1 MCRTSWMV
9 HFFLVIPMVLPVGI
23 SSGAQN
29 RGKNIAVNI
38 QVSTTKPDGRRW
50 DSLSAPDI
58 NGKITFPEG
67 TIFVPLHQ
75 DSYTAS
81 ASGSGITLNVG
92 DRIHVF
98 LEDRDVSRHDVIASG
113 FIEYRGQKSL
123 SEWVGSARLT
133 LDIR

>member
-1 MCRTSWMV
+1 
-9 HFFLVIPMVLPVGI
+9 MVLPFSI

-50 DSLSAPDI
+50 DSLSGPDI
-58 NGKITFPEG
+58 SGKITFPEG
-67 TIFVPLHQ
+67 TILVFLHQ

-92 DRIHVF
+92 DRIRVF

-113 FIEYRGQKSL
+113 FIEYGGQNNFSVR
-123 SEWVGSARLT
+123 VGSADLT
-133 LDIR
+133 FDIR